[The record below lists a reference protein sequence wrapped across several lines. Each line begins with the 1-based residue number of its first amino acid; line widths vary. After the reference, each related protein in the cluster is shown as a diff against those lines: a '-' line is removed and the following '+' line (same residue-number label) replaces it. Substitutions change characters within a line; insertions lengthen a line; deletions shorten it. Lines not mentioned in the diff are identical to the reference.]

1 MTHSAEIIETQGD
14 FSLVKWAGRKF
25 PGFLLQGDSLSIIVS
40 DLREVEELLSGDDIE
55 EAKFVAH
62 ELLLQFSAMQ
72 NSYEDMMKKA
82 GLQLPYAPR
91 D

>member
-1 MTHSAEIIETQGD
+1 MTHSAEVIETQGD

-40 DLREVEELLSGDDIE
+40 DLREVEDLLANDDIE
-55 EAKFVAH
+55 EARFVAH

-72 NSYEDMMKKA
+72 NSYEEMMKKA